1 MRKNQINPHS
11 LRNNPSSNELNFS
24 PENNKISINLDES
37 LSNSQSFSSNE
48 INEKNDNLNSKKRN
62 QKNKNFIPLTSNHKE
77 KKEKDLQYLSP
88 QTNFL
93 TMKIRRNKIKD
104 FNEKMEIEKEKN
116 DLFNIIDYSLNFK
129 NNITF
134 EKIIKE
140 NESYKQ
146 NNNLKYL
153 KKNSPYITLKLIDSC
168 VDLRTCTNKY
178 FIGEN
183 GIDCSMKNHNN
194 EYISVGRQQINENAI
209 RPNDIMLFP
218 TDPSI
223 SRSHFKIYH
232 QELFNEYNRYK
243 VNIDLINRIFMKN
256 KFYSLPYH
264 IWIQIMIYLKP
275 RKSIKIVDNGTIY
288 GTYVQIKNISTIQI
302 LINFYLIVYEYSI
315 SNIKNSINYFYLN
328 DYMTVY
334 QNKNQIYKSLN
345 DSILNPIDLLSYL
358 NILINTISITEI
370 KNKIENFLNST
381 YNNILI
387 HPFSGEY
394 PLNYLYD
401 KYNFIL
407 KENQVFLTST
417 NNGFII
423 EQINPLRLILSNLF
437 NRFYNIEFLM
447 TFISVDY
454 LMKGQKLDPQSHMF
468 SVTIDEIRKLNLN
481 DFLLEN
487 IESPSIQLIITEGDP
502 CGIMNRVHIVVL
514 INNIINNNYSSF
526 SIGLQKG
533 FLFGKNKRTCFNFC
547 EMDCHCFFYYS
558 DISFKW
564 YISNVSNLFGNN
576 DNNEDKDNFSLYIC
590 TSNDK
595 KSNNRFQ
602 EFGNEFIVNDGDKI
616 KISESVFE
624 IEYHNFD

>member
-1 MRKNQINPHS
+1 MRRNQINSQS
-11 LRNNPSSNELNFS
+11 LRNIPSSNELNFS
-24 PENNKISINLDES
+24 PENNKISINLDET
-37 LSNSQSFSSNE
+37 LSVAQSFSSNE
-48 INEKNDNLNSKKRN
+48 ISEKNDNFNSKKKN
-62 QKNKNFIPLTSNHKE
+62 QKNKNFNPLTSNHKE
-77 KKEKDLQYLSP
+77 NKGKDLQYLSP

-93 TMKIRRNKIKD
+93 TMKIRRNTIND
-104 FNEKMEIEKEKN
+104 FNEKMEIEREKN
-116 DLFNIIDYSLNFK
+116 DLFDIIDYSLNFK

-153 KKNSPYITLKLIDSC
+153 NKNSPYITLKLIDSC

-183 GIDCSMKNHNN
+183 GIDCSMKNHHN
-194 EYISVGRQQINENAI
+194 EYISIGRQQINENAI

-223 SRSHFKIYH
+223 SRSHFKIFH
-232 QELFNEYNRYK
+232 QDLFNEFNRYK
-243 VNIDLINRIFMKN
+243 INIDLINRIFKKN

-264 IWIQIMIYLKP
+264 VWIQIMIYLKP
-275 RKSIKIVDNGTIY
+275 RKSIKIIDNGTIY
-288 GTYVQIKNISTIQI
+288 GTYVEIKNITSMQI

-315 SNIKNSINYFYLN
+315 SNIQNSINYFYVN
-328 DYMTVY
+328 DYMTFY
-334 QNKNQIYKSLN
+334 QNKNQINHSLN
-345 DSILNPIDLLSYL
+345 DSILNPIKLLSHL
-358 NILINTISITEI
+358 NFLINNISIIEI

-437 NRFYNIEFLM
+437 NRFCNIEFLM
-447 TFISVDY
+447 TFISKDY

-487 IESPSIQLIITEGDP
+487 IESPAIQLIMTEGDP

-514 INNIINNNYSSF
+514 INNIINNNYTSF

-624 IEYHNFD
+624 IEYHNFY

>member
-1 MRKNQINPHS
+1 MRRNQINSQS

-24 PENNKISINLDES
+24 PQNNKISINLDES

-140 NESYKQ
+140 NELYKQ

-153 KKNSPYITLKLIDSC
+153 NKNSPYITLKLIDSC

-194 EYISVGRQQINENAI
+194 EYISIGRQQINENAI

-232 QELFNEYNRYK
+232 QELFNEYNRHK

-334 QNKNQIYKSLN
+334 QNKNQINKSLN

-358 NILINTISITEI
+358 NILMNTISITEI

-514 INNIINNNYSSF
+514 INNIINNNYTSF

-547 EMDCHCFFYYS
+547 EMDCHCFIYYS
-558 DISFKW
+558 DISLNW
-564 YISNVSNLFGNN
+564 YISNVSNLFR
-576 DNNEDKDNFSLYIC
+576 NNENNEEKDNFSLYIC

-595 KSNNRFQ
+595 KGNNRFN
-602 EFGNEFIVNDGDKI
+602 EVGNEFIINDGDKI

-624 IEYHNFD
+624 IEYHNFY

>member
-1 MRKNQINPHS
+1 MRRNQINSQS
-11 LRNNPSSNELNFS
+11 LRNNPSSYELNFS
-24 PENNKISINLDES
+24 PQNNKISINLDES

-334 QNKNQIYKSLN
+334 QNKNQINKSLN

-358 NILINTISITEI
+358 NILMNTISITEI

-423 EQINPLRLILSNLF
+423 EQINTLRLILSNLF

-514 INNIINNNYSSF
+514 INNIINNNYTSF

-547 EMDCHCFFYYS
+547 EMDCHCFIYYS
-558 DISFKW
+558 DISLNW
-564 YISNVSNLFGNN
+564 YISNVSNLFR
-576 DNNEDKDNFSLYIC
+576 NNENNEEKDNFSLYIC

-595 KSNNRFQ
+595 KGNNRFN
-602 EFGNEFIVNDGDKI
+602 EVGNEFIINDGDKI

-624 IEYHNFD
+624 IEYHNFY

>member
-24 PENNKISINLDES
+24 HENNKISINLDES
-37 LSNSQSFSSNE
+37 LSVPQSFSSNE
-48 INEKNDNLNSKKRN
+48 KSEKNENVNSKKKN

-77 KKEKDLQYLSP
+77 KKGKDLQYLSP

-93 TMKIRRNKIKD
+93 TMKIRRNKIND
-104 FNEKMEIEKEKN
+104 FNEKMEIEREKN
-116 DLFNIIDYSLNFK
+116 DLFDIIDYSLNFK
-129 NNITF
+129 KNITF

-140 NESYKQ
+140 NELYKQ

-153 KKNSPYITLKLIDSC
+153 NKNSPYITLKLIDSC

-194 EYISVGRQQINENAI
+194 EYISIGRQQINENAI

-223 SRSHFKIYH
+223 SRSHFKIFH
-232 QELFNEYNRYK
+232 QDLFNEFKRYK

-256 KFYSLPYH
+256 KLYSLPYH
-264 IWIQIMIYLKP
+264 VWIQIMIYLKP
-275 RKSIKIVDNGTIY
+275 RKSIKIIDNGTIY
-288 GTYVQIKNISTIQI
+288 GTYVQIKNITSIQI
-302 LINFYLIVYEYSI
+302 LINFYLIVYRYSI
-315 SNIKNSINYFYLN
+315 SNIQNSINYFYLN
-328 DYMTVY
+328 DYMTFY
-334 QNKNQIYKSLN
+334 SDKNQINQSLN
-345 DSILNPIDLLSYL
+345 ESILNPICLLSYL
-358 NILINTISITEI
+358 NNLINNISLTEI

-407 KENQVFLTST
+407 KENQVFLTSS

-423 EQINPLRLILSNLF
+423 EQIQPLRIILSNLF
-437 NRFYNIEFLM
+437 NRFCNIEFLM
-447 TFISVDY
+447 TFISKDY

-526 SIGLQKG
+526 SIGLQNG

-558 DISFKW
+558 NISFKW

-576 DNNEDKDNFSLYIC
+576 DNNEGKDNFSLYIC

-595 KSNNRFQ
+595 KGNNRFQ
-602 EFGNEFIVNDGDKI
+602 ESGNEYIVNDGDKI

-624 IEYHNFD
+624 IEYHNFY